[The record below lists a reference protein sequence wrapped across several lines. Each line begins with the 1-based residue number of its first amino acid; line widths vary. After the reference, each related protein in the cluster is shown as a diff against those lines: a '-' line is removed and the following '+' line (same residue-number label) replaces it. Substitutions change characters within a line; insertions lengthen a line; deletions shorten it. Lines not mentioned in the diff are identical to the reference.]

1 MGREVWALYLVLV
14 SLPAVLYL
22 LYNFRR
28 KKTRIDNLLQTLQ
41 GLELQD
47 AYMASRHKEIYEAW
61 HASAERAEKF
71 RAVVTEDFR
80 TGLRNLDYLV
90 PVLIVTVLVA
100 VGWGITL
107 GFEKTARTLIGTTV
121 EIPLALIWGF
131 LGAYFANIGTLLED
145 YINYDLAPIEYHRM
159 YQRLFFSTVAAFL
172 LAGAA
177 KDAFAPLVAF
187 GVGLFPY
194 QESWDLITQRAA
206 TTLGLKEKGG
216 IPEEAALANVQGL
229 EDPDVRQKLFD
240 LNISTVQALATQDPL
255 DLFFRASFP
264 LRTVVDWIDK
274 AILYTYLGKKTIV
287 LRERGIGGAI
297 ELGSLLELSEKLPV
311 ETYVEGQ
318 LKSEPLR
325 RDLQNLDAQS
335 LYKEIADALGI
346 KYEELLYL
354 IYTIY
359 YDPMVDTLYN
369 IWGRN

>member
-1 MGREVWALYLVLV
+1 MSREIWALYLVLV
-14 SLPAVLYL
+14 SLPVVLYL

-47 AYMASRHKEIYEAW
+47 AYMASRHKEVYATW
-61 HASAERAEKF
+61 HASPKRGEEF
-71 RAVVTEDFR
+71 RQMVTEDFR

-90 PVLIVTVLVA
+90 PVSIVTVLSA
-100 VGWGITL
+100 IGWGIAL
-107 GFEKTARTLIGTTV
+107 SFEKTASTLVGSTV
-121 EIPLALIWGF
+121 QVPLALIWGF
-131 LGAYFANIGTLLED
+131 LGAYFGNVSTLLED
-145 YINYDLAPIEYHRM
+145 YINYDLAPVDYHRM
-159 YQRLFFSTVAAFL
+159 YQRLLFSTVAAFL

-194 QESWDLITQRAA
+194 QESWDIITQRAA
-206 TTLGLKEKGG
+206 AALGLKEKGG

-229 EDPDVRQKLFD
+229 EDPNVRQKLFE
-240 LNISTVQALATQDPL
+240 LNISTVQSLATQDPL

-274 AILYTYLGKKTIV
+274 AILYTYLGKKALV
-287 LRERGIGGAI
+287 LRERGIAGAI

-318 LKSEPLR
+318 LKTEPLR
-325 RDLQNLDAQS
+325 RDLQNLDVQA

-346 KYEELLYL
+346 KYEELLNL
-354 IYTIY
+354 VYTIY
-359 YDPMVDTLYN
+359 YDPMVDTLYD